1 MKNKRKL
8 YSIALASAVLI
19 FTFSVLISPFA
30 SAVQVTKIGSGSD
43 PAIHGS
49 KVVWTNGGV
58 IHIYDLTTKKDTTVS
73 SSAASYP
80 AIYGNKLV
88 WHDESSGKPRL
99 AVYDISTTAKTY
111 ITQNVDKSSRP
122 AIYGSRIVW
131 SADYNETSYNYNVY
145 MRDISTSTQTKIAEG
160 NSPDIYDTKITYGYE
175 DSDGRNIAVY
185 DVNTKETIKVHHS
198 SQVFSPHIY
207 GNKVIW
213 SDFYNRDG
221 YIQMYDLVTKKTMD
235 VTSDNTGNTLRSDA
249 VDAGADTGTHI
260 NINGNKIVYAKTA
273 TDQFGS
279 AGVYVYSISSGRN
292 TQIAN
297 YENGVLTTPDVY
309 DNIIVWGINDNYGTG
324 KAKDNGI
331 YMSDLSAI
339 NTMLPVAAFTSNVT
353 SGTAPLVVLFTETGT
368 GGVPTSWLWDF
379 GDGIHSKH
387 AMNATHTF
395 TKPGTYNV
403 TLTVTNAAGSNSV
416 TRPGYITVT
425 AGSPAEKPVA
435 DFYSPEAEKVLSENN
450 SNGIYEN
457 EVVSFFDKSTGSPTA
472 WEWDFGDG
480 NTSTQRNPTHVYG
493 KIGGY
498 TVTLTVR
505 NAAGSDTISKY
516 GYVLM
521 GIRDA
526 DASPAYF
533 SSDLTSGYAPLT
545 VTFVDDK
552 DAELPNYPIWRQWD
566 FGDGVIQTYMV
577 DNNPSAT
584 PYAMHTYE
592 KPGKYSVTLYLDNRG
607 GKSIITKHNYI
618 TVKDPNIADLEIPI
632 ANFNSNVTWGYA
644 PLAVQFNDLSQNA
657 VSRTWDF
664 NNDGKTDSS
673 DLNPVYVYTAPGTYF
688 INLKINNAYGFSS
701 KITTITVLEGSSSG
715 GSKSGSSSSRGSG
728 GGGGSPEPAKNV
740 EVKELSQAFIINGKS
755 VKFDFIKNATCVVYL
770 TFDAKR
776 TFGKTTTVAEQLK
789 GKSALVSELP
799 SEEVYKSFNI
809 WIGNGGIATS
819 KNIENPTVCFK
830 VDKSWIK
837 DKKIDPASITLNKY
851 SEKKWGQ
858 LVVNL
863 SREDDKFLYFTAE
876 TPESSSF
883 VITGKTKSPGDE
895 NKTGEKPELETR
907 ATNGTNAGIEGLD
920 AGLKT
925 NPEESKSTPGFEI
938 VYGLA
943 GLFAVFLYGR
953 KQIQG

>member
-1 MKNKRKL
+1 MRNKGKL
-8 YSIALASAVLI
+8 YSIALVSAVLI

-43 PAIHGS
+43 PAIHGI

-58 IHIYDLTTKKDTTVS
+58 IHVYDLTTKTDITVS

-145 MRDISTSTQTKIAEG
+145 MRDISTSAQTKIAEG

-175 DSDGRNIAVY
+175 DSNERNIAVY

-221 YIQMYDLVTKKTMD
+221 FIQMYDLVTKKTMD

-324 KAKDNGI
+324 KAKDNSI

-339 NTMLPVAAFTSNVT
+339 NTMPPVAAFTSNVT

-435 DFYSPEAEKVLSENN
+435 DFYSPEAEKVLSGNN
-450 SNGIYEN
+450 SDGIYEN

-472 WEWDFGDG
+472 WKWDFGDG
-480 NTSTQRNPTHVYG
+480 NTSTRRNPTHVYG

-657 VSRTWDF
+657 VSRAWDF

-673 DLNPVYVYTAPGTYF
+673 DLNPVYVYTGPGTYF
-688 INLKINNAYGFSS
+688 INLTINNAYGFSS

-740 EVKELSQAFIINGKS
+740 ELKELSQAFIINGKS
-755 VKFDFIKNATCVVYL
+755 VKFDFTKNATCVVYL

-799 SEEVYKSFNI
+799 SGEVYKSFNI
-809 WIGNGGIATS
+809 WVGNGGIATS

-830 VDKSWIK
+830 VDKSWTK
-837 DKKIDPASITLNKY
+837 DKKIDPASVTLNRY

-858 LVVNL
+858 VAVNL
-863 SREDDKFLYFTAE
+863 SGEDDKFLYFTAKI
-876 TPESSSF
+876 PESSSF
-883 VITGKTKSPGDE
+883 VIIGKTKSPREE
-895 NKTGEKPELETR
+895 NKTGTKIESETR
-907 ATNGTNAGIEGLD
+907 TTNETDAGTEGLD
-920 AGLKT
+920 AGHKT
-925 NPEESKSTPGFEI
+925 DPKESTSTPGFEI
-938 VYGLA
+938 IYGIACL
-943 GLFAVFLYGR
+943 LAVFLYGR
-953 KQIQG
+953 KQK

>member
-1 MKNKRKL
+1 MRNKGKL
-8 YSIALASAVLI
+8 YSIALVSAVLI

-43 PAIHGS
+43 PAIHGI

-58 IHIYDLTTKKDTTVS
+58 IHVYDLTTKTDITVS

-175 DSDGRNIAVY
+175 DSNERNIAVY

-221 YIQMYDLVTKKTMD
+221 FIQMYDLVTKKTMD

-324 KAKDNGI
+324 KAKDNSI

-339 NTMLPVAAFTSNVT
+339 NTMPPVAAFTSNVT

-435 DFYSPEAEKVLSENN
+435 DFYSPEAEKVLSGNN
-450 SNGIYEN
+450 SDGIYEN

-472 WEWDFGDG
+472 WKWDFGDG
-480 NTSTQRNPTHVYG
+480 NTSTRRNPTHVYG

-657 VSRTWDF
+657 VSRAWDF

-673 DLNPVYVYTAPGTYF
+673 DLNPVYVYTGPGTYF
-688 INLKINNAYGFSS
+688 INLTINNAYGFSS

-740 EVKELSQAFIINGKS
+740 ELKELSQAFIINGKS
-755 VKFDFIKNATCVVYL
+755 VKFDFTKNATCVVYL

-799 SEEVYKSFNI
+799 SGEVYKSFNI
-809 WIGNGGIATS
+809 WVGNGGIATS

-830 VDKSWIK
+830 VDKSWTK
-837 DKKIDPASITLNKY
+837 DKKIDPASVTLNRY

-858 LVVNL
+858 VAVNL
-863 SREDDKFLYFTAE
+863 SGEDDKFLYFTAKI
-876 TPESSSF
+876 PESSSF
-883 VITGKTKSPGDE
+883 VIIGKTKSPREE
-895 NKTGEKPELETR
+895 NKTGTKIESETR
-907 ATNGTNAGIEGLD
+907 TTNETDAGTEGLD
-920 AGLKT
+920 AGHKT
-925 NPEESKSTPGFEI
+925 DPKESTSTPGFEI
-938 VYGLA
+938 IYGIACL
-943 GLFAVFLYGR
+943 LAVFLYGR
-953 KQIQG
+953 KQK